1 MTNYFRSAENRTRV
15 KSRRTHAVCL
25 FAPWRL
31 PLGLVLALV
40 GGGLAGAQPPAEL
53 PLSRVVVFNTGV
65 AFFEHAGTV
74 SGDQTVN
81 LGFEPDEINDVL
93 KSLVL
98 LDLDGGKASTVTY
111 DNREPLART
120 LASLSVDLSS
130 NTTMADL
137 LRQLRGQEVMVEEE
151 FPRKGRIVGVEQR
164 QTPIRDTSIERDF
177 LLLRTNEG
185 LMAIALDK
193 VRTLRLLDEK
203 LDADFQ
209 KALELL
215 AGARS
220 SQQKRVTLSFRGE
233 GDRHVRAGYIRE
245 FPIWKTSY
253 RLVLDEDNEPLL
265 QGWAIVENTT
275 TSDWRNVDLSLV
287 SGRPITFLMQLYE
300 PLYVQRPKVS
310 PELFAGVAP
319 RVYDQDL
326 GEPLAETAPPAPARG
341 RPGGMGGGGGAFGG
355 GAAFAGRGYGRQAGV
370 EKLSGTL
377 GSTQQ
382 VMSEAGDVG
391 ELFRYHID
399 VPVSLASERSAMLP
413 IVGEKVKCQRLA
425 IYNPQVH
432 AKHPLSGLRL
442 TNSTELHLMQGP
454 ITVFDA
460 GEFAGDARIADI
472 PPAGERLVSY
482 ALDLET
488 EIVTRPVQAKQRLLE
503 AKLNGLALVL
513 KHRLTRGLEYAIK
526 NSHGKPRELLIEQP
540 ITPGWEL
547 SEPAAAEET
556 TRDTRRFRVEVAPQE
571 TVVFHVK
578 EQLVQEQAQSLTS
591 ISDRQISQFVEAP
604 EVPAGV
610 KEVLKELVSRREKLA
625 ETKATIKQATDRV
638 AEITKEQ
645 ERIRKNMEG
654 LERTS
659 ALYTR
664 YAQKLNEQETEIEK
678 LRETIAE
685 LSEQANQQEKDLL
698 SDLSAS

>member
-1 MTNYFRSAENRTRV
+1 MTNYLRPDTNSLHTW
-15 KSRRTHAVCL
+15 TLCL
-25 FAPWRL
+25 L
-31 PLGLVLALV
+31 ITLAS
-40 GGGLAGAQPPAEL
+40 GAAAQAQPPAEL

-74 SGDQTVN
+74 SGDQTAN
-81 LGFEPDEINDVL
+81 LSFEPDEINDVL

-130 NTTMADL
+130 NTSLADL
-137 LRQLRGQEVMVEEE
+137 LIQLRGQQVVLEEE
-151 FPRKGRIVGVEQR
+151 FPRKGRILGVERR

-177 LLLRTNEG
+177 LLLRTDEG
-185 LMAIALDK
+185 LMSVALDK
-193 VRTLRLLDEK
+193 VRMLRLVDEK

-215 AGARS
+215 ADARS

-233 GDRHVRAGYIRE
+233 GDRRVRAGYIRE

-253 RLVLDEDNEPLL
+253 RLVLDEDQEPLL

-275 TSDWRNVDLSLV
+275 TSDWQNVDLSLV
-287 SGRPITFLMQLYE
+287 SGRPITFMMELYE
-300 PLYVQRPKVS
+300 PLYVKRPKVS

-319 RVYDQDL
+319 RVYDQDM
-326 GEPLAETAPPAPARG
+326 GVPLAAAEPAAPAPARG
-341 RPGGMGGGGGAFGG
+341 LPSRRAGRGGFGGGGGAFGG
-355 GAAFAGRGYGRQAGV
+355 GAGGV
-370 EKLSGTL
+370 GGSVFIEQEAEKLSESL
-377 GSTQQ
+377 GRTQE
-382 VMSEAGDVG
+382 VMSQAGDVG

-399 VPVSLASERSAMLP
+399 VPVALESERSAMLP
-413 IVGEKVKCQRLA
+413 IVGEKIKCDRVA

-442 TNSTELHLMQGP
+442 TNSTDLHLMQGP
-454 ITVFDA
+454 ITVFDG

-472 PPAGERLVSY
+472 PPEGERLISY

-488 EIVTRPVQAKQRLLE
+488 EIVARPKPVEQRLLE
-503 AKLNGLALVL
+503 AKLNGLALVI
-513 KHRLTRGLEYAIK
+513 KHRLTRGLEYTIK
-526 NSHGKPRELLIEQP
+526 NSHDTERDLLIEQP

-547 SEPAAAEET
+547 AEPEKAEET
-556 TRDTRRFRVEVAPQE
+556 TRDTRRFRVEVAPKT
-571 TVVFHVK
+571 TVDFKVS
-578 EQLVQEQAQSLTS
+578 EQFVQERIQSLTS
-591 ISDRQISQFVEAP
+591 ISDQQISQYLETN
-604 EVPAGV
+604 EVPDDV
-610 KEVLKELVSRREKLA
+610 KQVLKELASRREKLA
-625 ETKATIKQATDRV
+625 ETRGALKQATDRI
-638 AEITKEQ
+638 AEISKEQ
-645 ERIRKNMEG
+645 ERIRNNMEG

-659 ALYTR
+659 SLYTR
-664 YAQKLNEQETEIEK
+664 YAQKLNEQESEIEK

-698 SDLSAS
+698 SGLAAS